1 MTVTSKRKQMKLTR
15 PKETDSAMF
24 KKVCG
29 SEKINSKTCDH
40 IIIIYLQFGHI
51 SENWTLHLDHIG

>member
-1 MTVTSKRKQMKLTR
+1 MKLTR

-24 KKVCG
+24 RKVCDSKKKG
-29 SEKINSKTCDH
+29 SRTCDH
-40 IIIIYLQFGHI
+40 IIILYLQLEHI

>member
-1 MTVTSKRKQMKLTR
+1 MIVASKRRQMKLTR

-24 KKVCG
+24 RKVCD
-29 SEKINSKTCDH
+29 SEKISSRTCDH
-40 IIIIYLQFGHI
+40 IIIIYLQLGHI